1 MPNKKSYKKDTS
13 WEKVS
18 TWYDEYLE
26 KSDDTLQAKVIAPNL
41 IRLLNLKKGD
51 RIIDI
56 ACGQGYFSRL
66 FALGGAQVVGI
77 DSSKSLIASAKEKST
92 DVKYLIHSADKMTG
106 ITDLSQDKAVI
117 VLALENIDTVLGV
130 LTEAKRVLIDGGS
143 LHIVLMHPCFRIPKD
158 SDWGYDET
166 KKVQYRRTDLYMKE
180 VAYAIDA
187 HPGQKTTKKIT
198 TTSYHRPLQW
208 YFKLFKKAGLSV
220 VGLEEWISHKESGV
234 GPRKMAE
241 DIARKEF
248 PMFLCVELKK

>member
-1 MPNKKSYKKDTS
+1 MKDNKKYTKSSS
-13 WEKVS
+13 WENVS
-18 TWYDEYLE
+18 AWYDEYLE

-41 IRLLNLKKGD
+41 IRLLNFKKGD
-51 RIIDI
+51 RVIDI

-66 FALGGAQVVGI
+66 FAFGGAQVVGI
-77 DSSKSLIASAKEKST
+77 DSSKSLIASAKEKSK
-92 DVKYLIHSADKMTG
+92 DIKYLIHSADKIVG
-106 ITDLSQDKAVI
+106 VTDLSQDKAII
-117 VLALENIDTVLGV
+117 VLALENIDNVLGV

-187 HPGQKTTKKIT
+187 HPGQKTAKKIT

-208 YFKLFKKAGLSV
+208 YFKLFKKVGFSV

-248 PMFLCVELKK
+248 PMFLYVELKK